1 MRPVVVLPRVVP
13 TVTPSVCSWHVS
25 SVRNGAS
32 KRLVNLSKDVRA
44 AKEQLQERLDLATR
58 LLQLAEKARSLET
71 DKEKVQPYYASSMPE
86 TQDPD
91 EVMKTPA
98 EEAAEESKWM
108 RNMLANDGYSEV
120 TSKAIMEVGD
130 PALMRQLDNFYKKCV
145 SLRVWHAS
153 VRFNPADRPVVLF
166 LVLSQ
171 VQPGAAE
178 QTCYRA

>member
-1 MRPVVVLPRVVP
+1 
-13 TVTPSVCSWHVS
+13 
-25 SVRNGAS
+25 
-32 KRLVNLSKDVRA
+32 
-44 AKEQLQERLDLATR
+44 
-58 LLQLAEKARSLET
+58 
-71 DKEKVQPYYASSMPE
+71 
-86 TQDPD
+86 
-91 EVMKTPA
+91 
-98 EEAAEESKWM
+98 M

-166 LVLSQ
+166 LVFSQ